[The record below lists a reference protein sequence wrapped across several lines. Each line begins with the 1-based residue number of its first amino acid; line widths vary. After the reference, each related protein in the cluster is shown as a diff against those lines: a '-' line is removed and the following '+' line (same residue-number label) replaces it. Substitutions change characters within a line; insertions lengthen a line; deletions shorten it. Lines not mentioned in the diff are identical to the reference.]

1 VIRKTGTTSLL
12 VSLGVHGVLLAGVV
26 LCIGETTSTPP
37 RIHLVYGEVGSESSR
52 GEIWKAG
59 AEKPPQIQVEQQA
72 PPGSLTDAMD
82 AQLMGGAV
90 SKLGDSAGSVATPL
104 LMTADGAGGA
114 IFGSDASVTP
124 KFSFK
129 APSFPS
135 SDSAN
140 ASSGRAG
147 ASSGTD
153 VASIP
158 QPIYPKE
165 SRQRG
170 EQGTVLLEVEI
181 KSDGSIGHIK
191 VLEHPGHERLVNAA
205 IEAIKKARIEPA
217 LEDGRPIASTVRV
230 PFNFVL
236 R

>member
-1 VIRKTGTTSLL
+1 MRHSGKFSFF
-12 VSLGVHGVLLAGVV
+12 VSLGIHGVLFAAII
-26 LCIGETTSTPP
+26 LCIGETNSTPP
-37 RIHLVYGEVGSESSR
+37 RIHLVYGEHGSESSPAMISTP
-52 GEIWKAG
+52 GEAN
-59 AEKPPQIQVEQQA
+59 PPSIQVQA
-72 PPGSLTDAMD
+72 TAASSSLTDALD
-82 AQLMGGAV
+82 AELIGG
-90 SKLGDSAGSVATPL
+90 SFDSLANASTSLVTPL
-104 LMTADGAGGA
+104 LLTADGAGTALGVSS
-114 IFGSDASVTP
+114 GSSVTP
-124 KFSFK
+124 TFHFS

-135 SDSAN
+135 ADSSAF
-140 ASSGRAG
+140 SSGRSG

-165 SRQRG
+165 SRRLG

-181 KSDGSIGHIK
+181 KSDGSIGEIK
-191 VLEHPGHERLVNAA
+191 ILRHPGHERLVTAA

-217 LEDGRPIASTVRV
+217 VEDGRPIASTVRV